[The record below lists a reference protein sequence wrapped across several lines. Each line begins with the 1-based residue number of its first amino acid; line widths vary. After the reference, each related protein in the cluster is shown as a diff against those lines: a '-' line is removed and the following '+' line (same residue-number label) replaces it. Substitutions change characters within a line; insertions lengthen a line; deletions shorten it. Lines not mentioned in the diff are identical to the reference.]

1 MTDNKIIKETDHYKI
16 EVGPNPYD
24 NDQVQYLI
32 INKDTA
38 VLEADTRMLPMAK
51 KYLMELEAYSTAVD
65 DMDEEG
71 YLDMS
76 VADEDDND
84 LTEFYKEF
92 KKLN

>member
-1 MTDNKIIKETDHYKI
+1 MAQNKIIKETEHYQV

-24 NDQVQYLI
+24 NDNVQYLVV
-32 INKDTA
+32 NKDTG

-65 DMDEEG
+65 DMDAEDFLAED
-71 YLDMS
+71 LD
-76 VADEDDND
+76 DDND